1 MSVVVPLVVTTDLS
15 FFMEREVLL
24 TRKPLKIKCLG
35 LQFLKLGFLF
45 FGLGED
51 VAHTNQ
57 NS

>member
-24 TRKPLKIKCLG
+24 TRKPLENKV
-35 LQFLKLGFLF
+35 FRVAKLGFLF
-45 FGLGED
+45 FGFGED